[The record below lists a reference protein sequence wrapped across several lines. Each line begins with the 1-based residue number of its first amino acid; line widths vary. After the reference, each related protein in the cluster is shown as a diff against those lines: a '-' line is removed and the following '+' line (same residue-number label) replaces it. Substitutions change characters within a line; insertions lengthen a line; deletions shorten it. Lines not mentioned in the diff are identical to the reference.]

1 MGFVDTTLRRD
12 YAFPRGC
19 KAKRMIDQAAIAE
32 AVNLLLKTAPAGSE
46 VILFGSHARGEA
58 GPDSDLDFLVV
69 EPTVKSKRAEMVRLR
84 DALRPLRIPAD
95 VLVTSREVFEDW
107 RDTPNNILF
116 EAWNEGRSFHE
127 VG

>member
-1 MGFVDTTLRRD
+1 
-12 YAFPRGC
+12 
-19 KAKRMIDQAAIAE
+19 MIDQAAIAE

-58 GPDSDLDFLVV
+58 GSDSDLDFLVV

-84 DALRPLRIPAD
+84 DALRPLRIPVD

-107 RDTPNNILF
+107 RDTPNNVLF